1 MTTAVETEQPTQDE
15 SRAEAAPARK
25 AASKKS
31 SASGKATRPST
42 KKAPAKRAASPKK
55 STATKSTAAKKTAA
69 KKASAKKAT
78 PEKDPAARAEQRM
91 HSRDESA
98 EDAEASSSTAL
109 ATPLDLLLADA
120 GTSPLRRFVPG
131 VSGIKFTAGLVRH
144 PRKVAKRTAGLAYE
158 LTRVGLGRSQVAPA
172 EKDRRF
178 TEEAWAR
185 NPLFKRTLQTYLATG
200 AAARGLVDDAA
211 LEWGDDQRIR
221 FIVDNL
227 VEAAAPSNNPLL
239 NPKVLKRTLDTG
251 GGNLLEGGRR
261 FVRDFATAPRVP
273 SMVEADA
280 FEVGRDIAVTP
291 GAVVLRTDVFELI
304 QYTPQTPQVR
314 SVPLLIVPPTINKFY
329 VIDLAEQRSMVEYL
343 VQAGQ
348 QVFCI
353 SWRNP
358 DVRHADWG
366 LNTYGQAVLEAI
378 TAAEE
383 ITGQDRTAIF
393 GICSG
398 GMIASM
404 VMAHLASIGEQDR
417 VAAYSLAVTVLDQER
432 AGVTSALLSH
442 KAAAASTQ
450 ASKEKGYLDG
460 RALAEIF
467 AWLRPNDLI
476 WNYWVNNYLMGHA
489 PKAFDILYWNAD
501 PVRMS
506 AAMHRDFMD
515 LAIRNALVEKDA
527 AEILGSKVD
536 LSKVTTDSYVVAGIA
551 DHLCKWESCYQTTQ
565 LLGGDTKF
573 VLSTSGHIAAM
584 VNPPGNPKASFQT
597 SPSGHGQQGTDN
609 PEDARE
615 WLTKAVKVKGSW
627 WDDYVAW
634 LGERCGEEKDAPS
647 ELGDAT
653 HEPLVEAPGTY
664 VHDR

>member
-1 MTTAVETEQPTQDE
+1 MKAAPKPRKRTASKATQK
-15 SRAEAAPARK
+15 SAQKPAPKSAQKSAAQASPKAEAAAVER
-25 AASKKS
+25 
-31 SASGKATRPST
+31 
-42 KKAPAKRAASPKK
+42 
-55 STATKSTAAKKTAA
+55 
-69 KKASAKKAT
+69 
-78 PEKDPAARAEQRM
+78 RM
-91 HSRDESA
+91 HQQDESA
-98 EDAEASSSTAL
+98 EEAEASRSTAL

-120 GTSPLRRFVPG
+120 GSPLRRFVPG
-131 VSGIKFTAGLVRH
+131 VSGLKFTAGLARH
-144 PRKVAKRTAGLAYE
+144 PRKVARRTAGLAAE
-158 LTRVGLGRSQVAPA
+158 LTRVGLGRSRIAPG

-178 TEEAWAR
+178 TEEAWAK
-185 NPLFKRTLQTYLATG
+185 NPLFKRTLQSYLAVG
-200 AAARGLVDDAA
+200 EAARGLVDDAA
-211 LEWGDDQRIR
+211 MGWGDDQRIR
-221 FIVDNL
+221 FIMDNL
-227 VEAAAPSNNPLL
+227 VEAAAPSNNPFL

-251 GGNLLEGGRR
+251 GGNLVAGGRR
-261 FVRDFATAPRVP
+261 FVKDFATAPRVP

-304 QYTPQTPQVR
+304 QYTPQTPKVR
-314 SVPLLIVPPTINKFY
+314 SVPLLIVPPTINKYY

-343 VQAGQ
+343 VQSGQ

-366 LNTYGQAVLEAI
+366 LDTYGQAILEAMSACEDI
-378 TAAEE
+378 TR
-383 ITGQDRTAIF
+383 QDSTAIF

-404 VMAHLASIGEQDR
+404 VMAHLAATGELDR

-460 RALAEIF
+460 RTLAEIF

-501 PVRMS
+501 PVRMT

-527 AEILGSKVD
+527 ATILGSRVD
-536 LSKVTTDSYVVAGIA
+536 LSRITTDSYVVAGIA

-565 LLGGDTKF
+565 LFGGDTKF

-609 PEDARE
+609 PEDTQQ
-615 WLTKAVKVKGSW
+615 WLSQAVKVKGSW

-634 LGERCGEEKDAPS
+634 LGERCGEEKTKPRK
-647 ELGDAT
+647 LGNAA
-653 HEPLVEAPGTY
+653 HEPLAEAPGTY

>member
-1 MTTAVETEQPTQDE
+1 MHAEDETQ
-15 SRAEAAPARK
+15 
-25 AASKKS
+25 
-31 SASGKATRPST
+31 
-42 KKAPAKRAASPKK
+42 
-55 STATKSTAAKKTAA
+55 
-69 KKASAKKAT
+69 
-78 PEKDPAARAEQRM
+78 
-91 HSRDESA
+91 ESA
-98 EDAEASSSTAL
+98 ELAASTAL
-109 ATPLDLLLADA
+109 ATPLDLLLANASA
-120 GTSPLRRFVPG
+120 GPLRRFIPG
-131 VSGIKFTAGLVRH
+131 MSGVKFTVGLVRH
-144 PRKVAKRTAGLAYE
+144 PRVVAKRTAGLAYE
-158 LTRVGLGRSQVAPA
+158 LSRVGLGRSRLAPG

-178 TEEAWAR
+178 SEEAWVK
-185 NPLFKRTLQTYLATG
+185 NPAFKRTLQSYLAIG
-200 AAARGLVDDAA
+200 EAARGLVDDAG
-211 LEWGDDQRIR
+211 LDWGDDQRIR

-227 VEAAAPSNNPLL
+227 VEAAAPSNNPFL
-239 NPKVLKRTLDTG
+239 NPKVIKRTIDTG
-251 GGNLLEGGRR
+251 GGNLVAGGRR
-261 FVRDFATAPRVP
+261 FVKDFATAPRVP

-314 SVPLLIVPPTINKFY
+314 SVPVLIVPPTINKYY
-329 VIDLAEQRSMVEYL
+329 VIDLAEQRSLVEYL
-343 VQAGQ
+343 VQSGQ

-366 LNTYGQAVLEAI
+366 LDTYGQAILEAMK
-378 TAAEE
+378 ACED
-383 ITGQDRTAIF
+383 ITGQDKTAIF

-404 VMAHLASIGEQDR
+404 VMAHLAELGEQDR

-450 ASKEKGYLDG
+450 ASREKGYLDG
-460 RALAEIF
+460 RTLAEIF

-515 LAIRNALVEKDA
+515 LAIRNALVEPRA
-527 AEILGSKVD
+527 ATMLGTKID
-536 LSKVTTDSYVVAGIA
+536 LGKVTTDSYVVAGIA

-565 LLGGDTKF
+565 LFNGDTKF

-584 VNPPGNPKASFQT
+584 VNPPGNPKASYQT
-597 SPSGHGQQGTDN
+597 SPSGRGHQGTDN
-609 PEDARE
+609 PEDTQE
-615 WLTKAVKVKGSW
+615 WLTRAVKVKGSW
-627 WDDYVAW
+627 WADWVEW
-634 LGERCGEEKDAPS
+634 LSVRSGEKRPQPRT
-647 ELGDAT
+647 LGNAT
-653 HEPLVEAPGTY
+653 YEPLDAAPGTY